1 MSVEAYQGGLVVL
14 FGLLFGSFL
23 NVLIFRIPKEE
34 SVVFPSS
41 HCPKC
46 NNNLKWYHNIP
57 LFSWLFLG
65 GKCAYCKDKISIQY
79 PLVELL
85 TALIFALTYYKSG
98 FSPTYGVI
106 AGLVFALLLGLSLI
120 DLRYKAV
127 PDSLNLAA
135 LTLALFATPDILN
148 NIINALLFAGGFSL
162 LRFYVSFFLKKEA
175 LGEADIMIAATIGAM
190 VGVKMGLVAIF
201 LSAIIALPVFII
213 IKEKDYEVPYIPF
226 LALALFLVYLFREN
240 FEHLWVML
248 YG

>member
-1 MSVEAYQGGLVVL
+1 MSLDWYQLGLVSL

-46 NNNLKWYHNIP
+46 NNDLKFYHNIP
-57 LFSWLFLG
+57 VFSWLFLG
-65 GKCAYCKDKISIQY
+65 GKCAFCKDKISIQY
-79 PLVELL
+79 PIVELI
-85 TALIFALTYYKSG
+85 TALIFAVSYIRVGDLFHS
-98 FSPTYGVI
+98 VI
-106 AGLVFALLLGLSLI
+106 VGLVFALLLGLSII
-120 DLRYKAV
+120 DFRYKEV

-135 LTLALFATPDILN
+135 LTLAIFSSSLILTN
-148 NIINALLFAGGFSL
+148 FINALLFAGGFAL
-162 LRFYVSFFLKKEA
+162 LRFYVSFAIKKEA

-190 VGVKMGLVAIF
+190 VGIKMGLFTIF

-213 IKEKDYEVPYIPF
+213 IKEKDYEVPFIPF
-226 LALALFLVYLFREN
+226 LALALFIVYIFQSY
-240 FEHLWVML
+240 FEKLWITL

>member
-1 MSVEAYQGGLVVL
+1 MSVYWMNGALVTL

-23 NVLIFRIPKEE
+23 NVLILRIPKDE
-34 SVVFPSS
+34 SVVFPAS

-65 GKCAYCKDKISIQY
+65 GKCAYCKEKISIQY
-79 PLVELL
+79 PLIELSS
-85 TALIFALTYYKSG
+85 AIIFALSYYLRDGDLFYSVV
-98 FSPTYGVI
+98 T
-106 AGLVFALLLGLSLI
+106 GLVFALLLGLSLI
-120 DLRYKAV
+120 DFRYKAV
-127 PDSLNLAA
+127 PDSLNLGA
-135 LTLALFATPDILN
+135 LTLAIFASSTILTN
-148 NIINALLFAGGFSL
+148 FVNALLFAGGFAL

-201 LSAIIALPVFII
+201 LSAVIALPVFII
-213 IKEKDYEVPYIPF
+213 IKEKDFEVPFIPF
-226 LALALFLVYLFREN
+226 LALALFLVTI
-240 FEHLWVML
+240 FEDRFQALWKAL